1 MAFAMG
7 GSTSWLCWIV
17 GGLTAL
23 NGLFNACVIVTH
35 PAFRS
40 GELSARSDPW
50 AKSAKAEEAVGAYL
64 KSRPDLVLKAVAA
77 VRDAN
82 AAAGG
87 SPPGRGRG
95 ASAYTGDGVANPYAM
110 VVAGNS
116 GDSGP
121 GRGAVVDGGGAG
133 DYYSPQGYGGN
144 VASSYAA
151 EQSAMRH
158 GYAYNGPVGAPGA
171 PGMGAGGYHGGAIRV
186 QTVTQSV
193 TSTVVEYH
201 GTHPPPPHLHPAAHI
216 AAGGFYGGGG
226 GPGVSPGPQGFTMPG
241 PGGVFGAGPG
251 MGAAYGA
258 PTTPVSPA
266 AAAARTP
273 PPAPPPAP
281 SDAYAANPF
290 N

>member
-40 GELSARSDPW
+40 GELSAGADPW

-77 VRDAN
+77 VRDVNN

-87 SPPGRGRG
+87 SAGRGRG
-95 ASAYTGDGVANPYAM
+95 ASAYPGGADGGVANPYAM

-121 GRGAVVDGGGAG
+121 GRGGAVVDGGG
-133 DYYSPQGYGGN
+133 DYYGPQGYGGS
-144 VASSYAA
+144 ASYA
-151 EQSAMRH
+151 EQSATRH
-158 GYAYNGPVGAPGA
+158 GYQYGGPVGTPGA
-171 PGMGAGGYHGGAIRV
+171 PGMGGYHGGGAIRV

-201 GTHPPPPHLHPAAHI
+201 GTHPPPPHLHQVM
-216 AAGGFYGGGG
+216 GGGYYGGGG

-241 PGGVFGAGPG
+241 PGGNFGAGPG
-251 MGAAYGA
+251 MAPAYGA
-258 PTTPVSPA
+258 PTTPVSPP
-266 AAAARTP
+266 AAART
-273 PPAPPPAP
+273 PPPAP